1 MSDAALPRHVYD
13 SAVDRLQRL
22 VALPS
27 VAADG
32 RAIPETADA
41 VAALLRED
49 GFAPVLHD
57 TGGAPVVHARH
68 EVPGAPTLLLYNHY
82 DVQPEDP
89 LDAWDSP
96 PFDLTERD
104 GALYG
109 RGAADD
115 KGELVS
121 RLAAL
126 RLFRERHGELPF
138 GVAFLI
144 EGEEEI
150 GSPHLPAYVRD
161 HAQDLRADGCLWEFG
176 SVDAQDR
183 PVTYAGMKGILTV
196 ELHVRTADRDLHSS
210 FGSVA
215 DDAAWRMSAAVA
227 SLRDADGTVAIDGF
241 RDGMEAPSERALAY
255 VDALPGEEEE
265 LRSVFG
271 VRAWQGGLRGNA
283 WKRALYLEPTLN
295 VNGVHAGYGG
305 EGAKTVLPCEAT
317 AKLDL
322 RLVPGQDP
330 LAVRTAL
337 ERHLERHGFSDV
349 QVIPLQH
356 AEPAARSD
364 LSDPIFGH
372 AVQALSEV
380 YGQAPAVLPN
390 SPGSGPAHPFVVGL
404 GVPIVGIG
412 CGYPGS
418 RIHGPNEHLR
428 IRDLHRGTL
437 ATTRFLEVWSGVR
450 P

>member
-1 MSDAALPRHVYD
+1 MSEDRLSSEVYAQ
-13 SAVDRLQRL
+13 AVDRLRRL
-22 VALPS
+22 VASPS

-32 RAIPETADA
+32 RAIPETAEA
-41 VAALLRED
+41 VAGILRED
-49 GFAPVLHD
+49 GFDPVLHD

-68 EVPGAPTLLLYNHY
+68 EVSGAPTLLLYNHY

-89 LDAWDSP
+89 VEAWDSP
-96 PFDLTERD
+96 PFELTERD

-126 RLFRERHGELPF
+126 RTFRERHGALPF

-150 GSPHLPAYVRD
+150 GSPHLPEYVRTHRD
-161 HAQDLRADGCLWEFG
+161 ALRADGCLWEFG
-176 SVDAQDR
+176 GVDASER
-183 PVTYAGMKGILTV
+183 PVSFAGMKGIVTV

-227 SLRDADGTVAIDGF
+227 SLRDADGTVAIEGF
-241 RDGMEAPSERALAY
+241 RDGIEAPDAALLAH
-255 VDALPGEEEE
+255 VDALPDEEVE
-265 LRSVFG
+265 LARTFG
-271 VRAWQGGLRGNA
+271 IERWQGGLAGAA

-295 VNGVHAGYGG
+295 VNGIHAGYGG

-330 LAVRTAL
+330 VAVRDAIR
-337 ERHLERHGFSDV
+337 RHLDRHGFQDV
-349 QVIPLQH
+349 RVIPLQH

-364 LSDPIFGH
+364 LSDPFFAH
-372 AVQALSEV
+372 AVRALEET
-380 YGQAPAVLPN
+380 YGVPPALQPN
-390 SPGSGPAHPFVVGL
+390 SPGSGPAHPFVHDL

-428 IRDLHRGTL
+428 TRDLHRGTL
-437 ATTRFLEVWSGVR
+437 ATVRFLELWSGVR
-450 P
+450 T